1 MLSAVGLP
9 AKFITARA
17 YKKQLLT
24 IRLLIKFTKRKGY
37 DPAYA
42 LTGLHTRLSIKKTL
56 KQQAL
61 ILIKKTYMKLIKS
74 TRHGVCNQLTS
85 VAVRLQ
91 RQKIQ
96 IFYR

>member
-1 MLSAVGLP
+1 M
-9 AKFITARA
+9 
-17 YKKQLLT
+17 
-24 IRLLIKFTKRKGY
+24 
-37 DPAYA
+37 
-42 LTGLHTRLSIKKTL
+42 
-56 KQQAL
+56 